1 MLRGQIKRKEYTLAC
16 KWFEIMGKYCLGVDI
31 GGTTVKIGLFNEQ
44 GAVQDK
50 WEIVT
55 RKDEGGSFI
64 LGDIAASVDEK
75 LEKEGISKDD
85 VLGMGLGIPG
95 PITADGTVLKCVNL
109 GWGIF
114 NVAEEVT
121 KLTGIKNV
129 KVGNDANVAAL
140 GEMWQGGGKGY
151 QNVVMMTLGTGVGGG
166 IILNGKILTGSKG
179 AAGEIGHIT
188 VNHHEEDTCNC
199 GKRGC
204 LEQFASATGIVKEA
218 KRLLLVSDKPSR
230 LRDLQYLSAKTIFD
244 AAKDGDELA
253 NELVDQLTR
262 YLGIAASHIAAVVDP
277 EVFVIGGGVS
287 KAGDILT
294 TRIKQNYEKNVM
306 FALQNKEFKLA
317 ELGNDAGIFGC
328 AKMVLD

>member
-1 MLRGQIKRKEYTLAC
+1 MK
-16 KWFEIMGKYCLGVDI
+16 KYCLGVDI
-31 GGTTVKIGLFNEQ
+31 GGTTVKIGLFTEDGN
-44 GAVQDK
+44 VQDK

-55 RKDEGGSFI
+55 RKDEGGKYI
-64 LGDIAASVDEK
+64 LSDIAESINAKLAGEK
-75 LEKEGISKDD
+75 IDIKNVVGI
-85 VLGMGLGIPG
+85 GLGIPG

-114 NVAEEVT
+114 NVAEEVK
-121 KLTGIKNV
+121 KLTGISNV

-140 GEMWQGGGKGY
+140 GEMWQGGGKGH
-151 QNVVMMTLGTGVGGG
+151 QNLVMITLGTGVGGG
-166 IILNGKILTGSKG
+166 IIIDGNILTGSKG

-188 VNHHEEDTCNC
+188 VNYDEEDTCNC

-218 KRLLLVSDKPSR
+218 KRLLLVSDKPSK
-230 LRDLQYLSAKTIFD
+230 LRDLQYLSAKAIFD
-244 AAKDGDELA
+244 AAKEGDELA
-253 NELVDQLTR
+253 NELVDQLAR

-277 EVFVIGGGVS
+277 EAFVIGGGVS
-287 KAGDILT
+287 KAGEILT
-294 TRIKQNYEKNVM
+294 SRIKKNYESHVM

-328 AKMVLD
+328 AKMVLS

>member
-1 MLRGQIKRKEYTLAC
+1 MT
-16 KWFEIMGKYCLGVDI
+16 
-31 GGTTVKIGLFNEQ
+31 
-44 GAVQDK
+44 
-50 WEIVT
+50 
-55 RKDEGGSFI
+55 
-64 LGDIAASVDEK
+64 K
-75 LEKEGISKDD
+75 LEQLIEELSPNGVEYRKLS
-85 VLGMGLGIPG
+85 
-95 PITADGTVLKCVNL
+95 
-109 GWGIF
+109 
-114 NVAEEVT
+114 EVT
-121 KLTGIKNV
+121 TIERGKRVVKEQLSHDSGYPVFQNSLTPMGFHTDSNYPAETSYVI
-129 KVGNDANVAAL
+129 GA
-140 GEMWQGGGKGY
+140 
-151 QNVVMMTLGTGVGGG
+151 
-166 IILNGKILTGSKG
+166 G

-188 VNHHEEDTCNC
+188 VNYDEEDSCNC

-230 LRDLQYLSAKTIFD
+230 LRDLQYLSAKAIFD

-253 NELVDQLTR
+253 NDLVDQLTQ

-328 AKMVLD
+328 AKMVLE

>member
-1 MLRGQIKRKEYTLAC
+1 MKKFCI
-16 KWFEIMGKYCLGVDI
+16 GVDI
-31 GGTTVKIGLFNEQ
+31 GGTTVKIGLFSEQ
-44 GAVQDK
+44 GKVEEK

-64 LGDIAASVDEK
+64 LSDIAASIQEK
-75 LEKEGISKDD
+75 LEKHNIAKDKVAGI
-85 VLGMGLGIPG
+85 GIGVPG
-95 PITADGTVLKCVNL
+95 PVTEDGTVLKCVNL

-114 NVAEEVT
+114 NVADEVR
-121 KLTGIKNV
+121 KLTGIQNI

-151 QNVVMMTLGTGVGGG
+151 KNIVMMTLGTGVGGG
-166 IILNGKILTGSKG
+166 IILDGKILTGSKG

-188 VNHHEEDTCNC
+188 VNYDEEDTCNC

-218 KRLLLVSDKPSR
+218 KRLLLVSDKASK
-230 LRDLQYLSAKTIFD
+230 LRDLQYLSAKAIFD
-244 AAKDGDELA
+244 AAKEGDELA
-253 NELVDQLTR
+253 DDLVDELTK

-277 EVFVIGGGVS
+277 EAFVIGGGVS
-287 KAGDILT
+287 KAGEILT
-294 TRIKQNYEKNVM
+294 NRIKQNYEKNVM

-317 ELGNDAGIFGC
+317 ELGNDAGIYGAARLMC
-328 AKMVLD
+328 KNGNRLGLE

>member
-1 MLRGQIKRKEYTLAC
+1 
-16 KWFEIMGKYCLGVDI
+16 MGKYCIGVDI
-31 GGTTVKIGLFNEQ
+31 GGTTVKIGLFTDK
-44 GAVQDK
+44 GTVKDK

-64 LGDIAASVDEK
+64 LSDIAASVDEK
-75 LEKEGISKDD
+75 LTQEKIDKKD
-85 VLGMGLGIPG
+85 VLGIGLGIPG

-121 KLTGIKNV
+121 KLTGISNV

-151 QNVVMMTLGTGVGGG
+151 KNLVMMTLGTGVGGG
-166 IILNGKILTGSKG
+166 IILNGEILTGSKG

-188 VNHHEEDTCNC
+188 VNYDEEDTCNC

-218 KRLLLVSDKPSR
+218 KRLLLVSDKPSK
-230 LRDLQYLSAKTIFD
+230 LRELQYLSAKAIFD
-244 AAKDGDELA
+244 AAKEGDELA
-253 NELVDQLTR
+253 NELVDQLAK

-277 EVFVIGGGVS
+277 EAFVIGGGVS
-287 KAGDILT
+287 KAGEILT
-294 TRIKQNYEKNVM
+294 SRIKKNYEKNVM
-306 FALQNKEFKLA
+306 FALQNKEFRLA
-317 ELGNDAGIFGC
+317 ELGNDAGIYGC
-328 AKMVLD
+328 AKMVLN

>member
-1 MLRGQIKRKEYTLAC
+1 MKKFCI
-16 KWFEIMGKYCLGVDI
+16 GVDI
-31 GGTTVKIGLFNEQ
+31 GGTTVKIGLFSEQ
-44 GAVQDK
+44 GKVEEK

-64 LGDIAASVDEK
+64 LSDIAASIQEK
-75 LEKEGISKDD
+75 LEKHNIAKDKVAGI
-85 VLGMGLGIPG
+85 GIGVPG
-95 PITADGTVLKCVNL
+95 PVTEDGTVLKCVNL

-114 NVAEEVT
+114 NVADEVR
-121 KLTGIKNV
+121 KLTGIQNI

-151 QNVVMMTLGTGVGGG
+151 KNIVMMTLGTGVGGG
-166 IILNGKILTGSKG
+166 IILDGNILTGSKG

-188 VNHHEEDTCNC
+188 VNYDEEDTCNC

-218 KRLLLVSDKPSR
+218 KRLLLVSDKASK
-230 LRDLQYLSAKTIFD
+230 LRDLQYLSAKAIFD
-244 AAKDGDELA
+244 AAKEGDELA
-253 NELVDQLTR
+253 DDLVDELTK

-277 EVFVIGGGVS
+277 EAFVIGGGVS
-287 KAGDILT
+287 KAGEILT
-294 TRIKQNYEKNVM
+294 NRIKQNYEKNVM

-317 ELGNDAGIFGC
+317 ELGNDAGIYGC
-328 AKMVLD
+328 AKMVID